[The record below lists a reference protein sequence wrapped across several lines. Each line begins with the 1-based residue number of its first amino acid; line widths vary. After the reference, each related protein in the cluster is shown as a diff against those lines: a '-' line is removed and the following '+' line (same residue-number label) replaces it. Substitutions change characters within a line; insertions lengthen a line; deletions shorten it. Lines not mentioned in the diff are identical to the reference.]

1 MSWINPLE
9 AGDTHTSTNSHTHTC
24 THGEAKHTHT
34 IINTH
39 SRTKKTQTHTT
50 KDETHSHL
58 TPDQMYKHTHSL
70 TKTHKQKQVCA
81 QTHKNTCTLKHQRRT
96 NHIVWIHLP
105 QAHSYAHSGVEHTQI
120 QTRTHT
126 RTHLLTNT
134 HTHTRTNTPSHSK
147 HTKNPS
153 KSNGSIRPKL
163 ETHPCSRKPKV
174 GADHHCDPLNNV
186 REIKLL

>member
-70 TKTHKQKQVCA
+70 TKTHKQKEVCA
-81 QTHKNTCTLKHQRRT
+81 QTHKKHAHSNTKDARTISCGSICLKHTHMRTVVVNTLKHK
-96 NHIVWIHLP
+96 HALIH
-105 QAHSYAHSGVEHTQI
+105 AHTCLQ
-120 QTRTHT
+120 
-126 RTHLLTNT
+126 T
-134 HTHTRTNTPSHSK
+134 HTHTHTHK
-147 HTKNPS
+147 HT
-153 KSNGSIRPKL
+153 L
-163 ETHPCSRKPKV
+163 TQQTHDKPIKIKRINSPEARDTSLFKEAK
-174 GADHHCDPLNNV
+174 GWGRSPL
-186 REIKLL
+186 